1 MRCRLVLLDGPARC
15 CYYTRTLMSGA
26 VATRAVN
33 DITNIQLAMQLRLFR
48 HFVPIS
54 VVLLV
59 SFDAVLITGALY
71 QMLSQSNGNTPLTL
85 GVASFPAQLSA
96 GLSIAAVAA
105 MVSVGLY
112 GEQTFVDFRL
122 LISKVAV
129 AFVLVLM
136 LVLVSVTF
144 WREGLQHLPD
154 PGNLP
159 LKAALIW
166 LGCVSVTRG
175 TFLVT
180 LGRGLLKR
188 RIVVLGNGT
197 QAERIAKLV
206 ESGAN
211 QHFLPV
217 SFVRM
222 AGERASVA
230 TGAPGWSEG
239 DPDSLADLGYRLGA
253 SEVVVATDD
262 RRGLPVRRL
271 LHCKLAGIR
280 VTDFLDFWERETRT
294 IDLEALRP
302 SWLFYSDGF
311 RCGIIYEALKRAFD
325 IAVSLALLVFSLPL
339 LAATACLI
347 KLDSPG
353 PILYRQERVG
363 LRGRVFTIFKF
374 RSMRVD
380 AELDGSPKWATKRD
394 PRVTRVGAIIRK
406 LRIDEL
412 TQILNVLRGDMSF
425 VGPRPERP
433 FFVADL
439 AAAIPYYS
447 ERHWV
452 RPGITGWAQI
462 NYPYGASIEDARRK
476 LSFDLYY
483 VKNQSIFLD
492 FLILLQTARVIFWN
506 HGAR

>member
-1 MRCRLVLLDGPARC
+1 
-15 CYYTRTLMSGA
+15 
-26 VATRAVN
+26 
-33 DITNIQLAMQLRLFR
+33 MQLRLFR

-59 SFDAVLITGALY
+59 SSDALLITGALY
-71 QMLSQSNGNTPLTL
+71 QMLSQSNENTPLIF
-85 GVASFPAQLSA
+85 GVASFPAQFAA
-96 GLSIAAVAA
+96 GVSIAAVGA
-105 MVSVGLY
+105 MVSIGLY

-122 LISKVAV
+122 LIGKIAV

-136 LVLVSVTF
+136 LVLVSASL
-144 WREGLQHLPD
+144 WREGFEQLPD
-154 PGNLP
+154 TGNLP
-159 LKAALIW
+159 LKAALVW
-166 LGCVSVTRG
+166 LGCISVTRG

-188 RIVVLGNGT
+188 RIIVLGNGT
-197 QAERIAKLV
+197 QAARIAKLV
-206 ESGAN
+206 EAGEN
-211 QHFLPV
+211 QHFTPV
-217 SFVRM
+217 SFVRTPD
-222 AGERASVA
+222 ERAAVGA
-230 TGAPGWSEG
+230 DAPGWSQG
-239 DPDSLADLGYRLGA
+239 DPDSLADLAYRLSA

-262 RRGLPVRRL
+262 RRGLPVRQL

-294 IDLEALRP
+294 VDLEALRP

-311 RCGIIYEALKRAFD
+311 RCGIVDEGLKRAFD
-325 IAVSLALLVFSLPL
+325 IAVSLALLIFSLPL
-339 LAATACLI
+339 LAATTCLI
-347 KLDSPG
+347 KLDSSG
-353 PILYRQERVG
+353 PILYRQDRVG
-363 LRGRVFTIFKF
+363 SRGKIFSIFKF

-380 AELDGSPKWATKRD
+380 AELDGSPKWAVKGD

-412 TQILNVLRGDMSF
+412 PQILNVLRGDMSF

-433 FFVADL
+433 FFVANL
-439 AAAIPYYS
+439 TEAVPYYA
-447 ERHWV
+447 ERHWA

>member
-1 MRCRLVLLDGPARC
+1 
-15 CYYTRTLMSGA
+15 
-26 VATRAVN
+26 
-33 DITNIQLAMQLRLFR
+33 MQLRLFR

-59 SFDAVLITGALY
+59 SSDALLITGAFY
-71 QMLSQSNGNTPLTL
+71 EMLSQSSGSTPLIF
-85 GVASFPAQLSA
+85 GVASFPAQFSA
-96 GLSIAAVAA
+96 GLSAAAIAA

-122 LISKVAV
+122 LISKIAV

-136 LVLVSVTF
+136 LVLVSTTY
-144 WREGLQHLPD
+144 WRAGLQQQLPEA
-154 PGNLP
+154 GNLS

-166 LGCVSVTRG
+166 LGCISLTRG

-197 QAERIAKLV
+197 QAARIVNLV

-222 AGERASVA
+222 PGEHALV
-230 TGAPGWSEG
+230 GAETLDWSEG
-239 DPDSLADLGYRLGA
+239 ASDSLADLGYRRCA

-262 RRGLPVRRL
+262 RRGLPVRQL

-294 IDLEALRP
+294 VDLEALRP

-311 RCGIIYEALKRAFD
+311 RCGVVDEVLKRAFD
-325 IAVSLALLVFSLPL
+325 IAVSLALLIFSLPL
-339 LAATACLI
+339 LAATAGAI

-380 AELDGSPKWATKRD
+380 AERDGGPKWAAKKD
-394 PRVTRVGAIIRK
+394 PRVTRVGAVIRK

-412 TQILNVLRGDMSF
+412 AQILNVLRGDMSF

-433 FFVADL
+433 FFVANL
-439 AAAIPYYS
+439 VSVIPYYA

-492 FLILLQTARVIFWN
+492 FLILLQTARVIFWS

>member
-1 MRCRLVLLDGPARC
+1 
-15 CYYTRTLMSGA
+15 
-26 VATRAVN
+26 
-33 DITNIQLAMQLRLFR
+33 
-48 HFVPIS
+48 
-54 VVLLV
+54 
-59 SFDAVLITGALY
+59 
-71 QMLSQSNGNTPLTL
+71 MLSQSNGSTPLIF
-85 GVASFPAQLSA
+85 GVASFPAQFSA
-96 GLSIAAVAA
+96 GLSVAAIAA

-112 GEQTFVDFRL
+112 GEQSFVDFRL
-122 LISKVAV
+122 LISKIAV
-129 AFVLVLM
+129 AFVLVLV
-136 LVLVSVTF
+136 LVLLSASY
-144 WREGLQHLPD
+144 WREGFQQLPD
-154 PGNLP
+154 IGNLP

-166 LGCVSVTRG
+166 LGCITLTRG

-197 QAERIAKLV
+197 QAARIAKLV
-206 ESGAN
+206 ESREN
-211 QHFLPV
+211 QHFVPV

-222 AGERASVA
+222 PGERASVA
-230 TGAPGWSEG
+230 AEALDWSEG
-239 DPDSLADLGYRLGA
+239 NPDSLADLGYRLFA

-262 RRGLPVRRL
+262 RRGLPVRQL

-294 IDLEALRP
+294 VDLEALRP

-311 RCGIIYEALKRAFD
+311 RCGVIDEILKRAFD
-325 IAVSLALLVFSLPL
+325 IAVSVALLVFSLPL

-347 KLDSPG
+347 KLDSSG

-363 LRGRVFTIFKF
+363 LRGQVFTIFKF

-380 AELDGSPKWATKRD
+380 AERDGDPKWAAKGD

-412 TQILNVLRGDMSF
+412 AQILNVLRGDMSF

-433 FFVADL
+433 YFVANL
-439 AAAIPYYS
+439 AAVIPYYS

-492 FLILLQTARVIFWN
+492 FVILLQTARVIFWN